1 MILFKNKCVSCDHLP
16 PHPPPCLCHHHYPH
30 LLSRPYLD
38 LNVILWCQVESVYLK
53 KQVKNSRARPVT
65 STTRMS
71 TKRATSLHRRENIF
85 LFLLLFSA
93 CLAFKQIKAGTHSSL
108 LLLNSSTILF
118 SFFNLQSN
126 NWHWIMQ
133 WNIIISLYTLWTL
146 WDWRN
151 IFTCFV
157 ILVCIRQISRL
168 LLLSSNYFISYLK
181 CFFWTLKTWHNNWE
195 FCVDCV

>member
-1 MILFKNKCVSCDHLP
+1 MERLMFGWDFEVD
-16 PHPPPCLCHHHYPH
+16 PCRDSEDKIW
-30 LLSRPYLD
+30 SR
-38 LNVILWCQVESVYLK
+38 
-53 KQVKNSRARPVT
+53 
-65 STTRMS
+65 
-71 TKRATSLHRRENIF
+71 F
-85 LFLLLFSA
+85 LFELLIWTQPSGPLCLWQCLLLFSA
-93 CLAFKQIKAGTHSSL
+93 CLAFKQIKAGTLSSL
-108 LLLNSSTILF
+108 LLLNSKTILF

-181 CFFWTLKTWHNNWE
+181 CFFWPLKT
-195 FCVDCV
+195 